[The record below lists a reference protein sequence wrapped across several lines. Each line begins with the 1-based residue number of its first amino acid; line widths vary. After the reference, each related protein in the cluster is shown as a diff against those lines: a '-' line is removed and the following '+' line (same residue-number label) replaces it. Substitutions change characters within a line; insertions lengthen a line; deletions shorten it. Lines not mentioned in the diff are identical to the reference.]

1 MGWDLEAVRCKW
13 RVPRRHRGQ
22 RGPSAWCPKRRGVG
36 AFPSTGVRRPIGRH
50 RCPCPATVTERLWP
64 GNYGYHCQ
72 PATHELRTE
81 WVYRSHRAA
90 GKDQRFN
97 NQQSILDRR
106 GRRFSSDRW
115 VCGHRVATGAIL
127 REPGHSVRSRG
138 HVHNDLLDQ
147 YFGYPS
153 GPPQE
158 SHALLRSFRQCPG
171 GTRRFGGGGN
181 PARVGRFGAL
191 GAGSRSCGAGTNAIH
206 WGVDAMS
213 MDSQPSEAGG
223 RHGLDGKVR
232 IEYLCEVLLA
242 LLWTEYG

>member
-1 MGWDLEAVRCKW
+1 MPGKFECIG
-13 RVPRRHRGQ
+13 RRR
-22 RGPSAWCPKRRGVG
+22 SAWCTRAELSDRADSETP
-36 AFPSTGVRRPIGRH
+36 RRPPCRLCITSGWIFHKRTISYYMKDGR
-50 RCPCPATVTERLWP
+50 
-64 GNYGYHCQ
+64 
-72 PATHELRTE
+72 
-81 WVYRSHRAA
+81 
-90 GKDQRFN
+90 
-97 NQQSILDRR
+97 
-106 GRRFSSDRW
+106 
-115 VCGHRVATGAIL
+115 GAIL

-158 SHALLRSFRQCPG
+158 SHALLCSFRQCPG

-181 PARVGRFGAL
+181 PTRVGRLGTL

-213 MDSQPSEAGG
+213 MDSQPSEACG
-223 RHGLDGKVR
+223 RHELDGKVR

-242 LLWTEYG
+242 LLWTKYG